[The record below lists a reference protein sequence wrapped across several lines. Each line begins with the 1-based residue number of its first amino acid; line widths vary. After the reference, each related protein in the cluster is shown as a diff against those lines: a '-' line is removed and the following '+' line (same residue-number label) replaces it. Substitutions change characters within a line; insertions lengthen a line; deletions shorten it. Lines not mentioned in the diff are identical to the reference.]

1 MVADD
6 QIKEIVQAVLSQLLA
21 RPDAATTG
29 TEPQGESKAAQPSP
43 AGTAYS
49 APAVAGDRAP
59 GTDGGGCGVD
69 NKEDDDEKL
78 EDLTLVDLQKEILVP
93 NPVDRAAL
101 EYFKSTTP
109 ARIGVWR
116 SGPRPLTR
124 TVLRF
129 RADHAVAQ
137 DAVFSELDESLAAR
151 FDLLPVQ
158 SQVRNKDEYLTRPDL
173 GKKLSPDSVEKIRQH
188 CPGGVDV
195 QLVVADGLSSRAISA
210 NLPHILPPLL
220 EGLKAQ
226 GLTVGKGVLVR
237 YGRVEIMDQI
247 GMLVQAKV
255 VVLLVGERP
264 GLGTAESMSAYLI
277 YQPHEGTLIADHT
290 VVSNIH
296 KGGTPPAEAG
306 AYLATLI
313 RKIYD
318 AKASGVNLPL

>member
-1 MVADD
+1 MVADE
-6 QIKEIVQAVLSQLLA
+6 QIKQIVQAVLSQLAA
-21 RPDAATTG
+21 RPAV
-29 TEPQGESKAAQPSP
+29 P
-43 AGTAYS
+43 APVENRPVS
-49 APAVAGDRAP
+49 APVPVQEPEPRAAGAVCSGCAAGCL
-59 GTDGGGCGVD
+59 TD
-69 NKEDDDEKL
+69 EDAGL
-78 EDLTLVDLQKEILVP
+78 EDLALVDIQKEILVP
-93 NPVDRAAL
+93 RPQDRAAL

-137 DAVFSELDESLAAR
+137 DAVFSELDESLAEK
-151 FDLLPVQ
+151 FDLLLVE
-158 SQVRNKDEYLTRPDL
+158 SQVSNKDEFLTRPDL
-173 GKKLSPDSVEKIRQH
+173 GKKLSSASVEKIRQH
-188 CPGGVDV
+188 CPTGVDV
-195 QLVVADGLSSRAISA
+195 QLVVADGLSSKALPA

-220 EGLKAQ
+220 EGIKAH

-237 YGRVEIMDQI
+237 YGRMEIMDQI

-277 YQPHEGTLIADHT
+277 YQPHAGTLIADHT

-306 AYLATLI
+306 AHLATLVK
-313 RKIYD
+313 KIYD

>member
-1 MVADD
+1 MVADE
-6 QIKEIVQAVLSQLLA
+6 QIKQIVQAVLSQLAA
-21 RPDAATTG
+21 RPAEPSPVENNQLSTAAPLNEAKPQADARPQAGGAVCGGCASGCLTDEDAA
-29 TEPQGESKAAQPSP
+29 
-43 AGTAYS
+43 
-49 APAVAGDRAP
+49 
-59 GTDGGGCGVD
+59 
-69 NKEDDDEKL
+69 L
-78 EDLTLVDLQKEILVP
+78 EDLAQVDMQKEILVP
-93 NPVDRAAL
+93 RPQDRAAL

-137 DAVFSELDESLAAR
+137 DAVFSELDESLAGQ
-151 FDLLPVQ
+151 FDLLLVE
-158 SQVRNKDEYLTRPDL
+158 SQVSNKDEYLTRPDL
-173 GKKLSPDSVEKIRQH
+173 GKKLSPQSVEKIRQH
-188 CPGGVDV
+188 CPTGVDV

-220 EGLKAQ
+220 DGIKAQ

-237 YGRVEIMDQI
+237 YGRMEIMDQI

-277 YQPHEGTLIADHT
+277 YQPHAGTLIADHT

-306 AYLATLI
+306 AHLATLVK
-313 RKIYD
+313 KIYD